1 MRQKYYQLVGLLFP
15 DLTLDQ
21 NKVFKLIV
29 KSQRRAGTDHHL
41 SLSTRSW
48 LRAVVI
54 CLWHSYRRQLY
65 LKDRS
70 NFVPWSF

>member
-1 MRQKYYQLVGLLFP
+1 MRQKCYQLVLLLFP

-29 KSQRRAGTDHHL
+29 KSQGWAGTDHQL
-41 SLSTRSW
+41 NLYPRSW

-54 CLWHSYRRQLY
+54 CLWHSY
-65 LKDRS
+65 
-70 NFVPWSF
+70 